1 MNTIVQA
8 VLASGLHQ
16 SFFPLPLP
24 SSPSD
29 PSACRLDIVLVY
41 EVYTEKRAALL
52 YPVNQLRN
60 LARLQVNGWARVGG
74 CRRQVD
80 GWSRVQGSLLASASP
95 RRPHKLHSP
104 PEGSH

>member
-1 MNTIVQA
+1 MDCT
-8 VLASGLHQ
+8 SH
-16 SFFPLPLP
+16 SSPLPLP

-60 LARLQVNGWARVGG
+60 LARLQVNGWVRVMGNHT
-74 CRRQVD
+74 QVD
-80 GWSRVQGSLLASASP
+80 GWSRSQERLPPSASPHTHTFHSLLA
-95 RRPHKLHSP
+95 
-104 PEGSH
+104 GSH